1 MTNRNKSIILG
12 LIIASVAVV
21 TVTISLEGPMFGQ
34 ASTASA
40 VAQKTFYI
48 ATVHLDG
55 ITSIYKTAD
64 HPPEPYPNSTLP
76 SGGGFVIKKID
87 DKGGWKVRQF
97 MFAPSQIVV
106 NQGDQVTLNFVDV
119 QGPEH
124 MITVDGIAPEFDIHR
139 GEMKTITFTAD
150 KVGTIDFWCSMHEPN
165 MRGQIVVLP
174 KIQ

>member
-12 LIIASVAVV
+12 LIIASVAVD
-21 TVTISLEGPMFGQ
+21 TVTISIEGPMFGQ
-34 ASTASA
+34 VNTVSA
-40 VAQKTFYI
+40 VTNKTFYI

-55 ITSIYKTAD
+55 ITSVYPTPD
-64 HPPEPYPNSTLP
+64 HPSEPYPNSTLP

-87 DKGGWKVRQF
+87 DMGGWKVRQF

-124 MITVDGIAPEFDIHR
+124 MITVDGIAPPFDIHR

-150 KVGTIDFWCSMHEPN
+150 KVGTIDFWCSMHPPN
-165 MRGQIVVLP
+165 MRGEIVVLP
-174 KIQ
+174 RTQ